1 MSVKSDQLAKIAEAK
16 QKVLALQA
24 VIASSGMSAA
34 DEAEVDAALAAL
46 SVTADPT
53 VQNPPGTP
61 PDPGLPV

>member
-1 MSVKSDQLAKIAEAK
+1 MSVKTDQLAKIAEAK

-24 VIASSGMSAA
+24 TIAASGMSAA
-34 DEAEVDAALAAL
+34 DEAEVDAALADL
-46 SVTADPT
+46 SVTADPA